1 MNRFLLI
8 MARKKSTSHDPY
20 THIYTQKEREEG
32 IVGTVGTEGTVAQRG
47 TEGDRG
53 RQREEMK

>member
-1 MNRFLLI
+1 